1 MIKKYFCGVA
11 ILALFSNC
19 SEDSGTP
26 ILEIPKDVQKQL
38 GAYVWYH
45 ITADIKDENEFANY
59 KLLDCEMD
67 NSYHFLFQENLNQLN
82 FDPGTK
88 VCKANTGRF
97 EQIVFKKKNSS
108 NFTFN
113 KERGTIKFEDQD
125 QYSSYLAV
133 VNGDKLVLASQNNNP
148 AANVVPVKYYFKG
161 VKAQ

>member
-67 NSYHFLFQENLNQLN
+67 NSYHFLFQENSNQVKL
-82 FDPGTK
+82 DAGSKT
-88 VCKANTGRF
+88 CEANLGRF
-97 EQIVFKKKNSS
+97 E
-108 NFTFN
+108 
-113 KERGTIKFEDQD
+113 
-125 QYSSYLAV
+125 
-133 VNGDKLVLASQNNNP
+133 
-148 AANVVPVKYYFKG
+148 
-161 VKAQ
+161 